1 VNLVRESFEENE
13 TISWTVEMERGVGF
27 VTEKVKKG
35 LPLTRKNLKFEEGMS
50 KVTLR
55 SLKEEITCFSF
66 PFGRV
71 EDMVRSGWKTW
82 LMTAE
87 LENRLGYDIE
97 SEEFDDLMR

>member
-13 TISWTVEMERGVGF
+13 TISWTVEMERGVGL

-35 LPLTRKNLKFEEGMS
+35 LPLTRKNLKFEDGIS
-50 KVTLR
+50 NVTLR
-55 SLKEEITCFSF
+55 SLKEEIICLSLLFLC
-66 PFGRV
+66 V

-82 LMTAE
+82 LMTVE

-97 SEEFDDLMR
+97 REEFDDLMR